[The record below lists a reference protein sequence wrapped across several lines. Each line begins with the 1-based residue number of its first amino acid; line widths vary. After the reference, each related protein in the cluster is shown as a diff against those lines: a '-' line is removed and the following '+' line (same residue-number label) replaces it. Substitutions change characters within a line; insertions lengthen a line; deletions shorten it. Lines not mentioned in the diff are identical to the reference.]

1 MLKRVSGAFTK
12 DSSGDPA
19 LLIPPGS
26 RPGPPSPSRLAKSPR
41 GSPSSQTTAHPLG
54 SPSSPSYPFPYVP
67 PAASPTPGR
76 SFERKTLHQS
86 LAALSA
92 VLVALDEVRDTTA
105 ARAKAEKRLAKAV
118 RDFGGGFSA
127 KAAGPA
133 GASEVIVEALGGCAG
148 MYETLAEVDGKHAKA
163 VQKEYEAVNE
173 LASRYFRKTA
183 KEERSYDDTLSA
195 LDAKVSKATASY
207 QSLSVPSSS
216 ARNSHAALNSLT
228 AQHSA
233 YMNLLSTLSAQVQQV
248 KATYAVSIAEK
259 REAVARDVAR
269 VACGLAEK
277 EWRNRVECTRRG
289 GGDVG
294 RVVSGGAWCE
304 AGLEAGAEAAF
315 AVEAEEVEERALRV
329 SSVREDASRTP
340 VPLAPTNDASPPV
353 RQVEF
358 EGPQRNSTLRG
369 PRAPPTPSS
378 HPSQT
383 PSSTSYD
390 SSLSGK
396 AASFRQENRPQPPP
410 SGETVPAAAEP
421 SQESLSAP
429 HSTPLTQRRI
439 SFDAL
444 PKPDR
449 SGESRTYPA
458 SDELGGGRSLPH
470 GFSIDPSFAASTD
483 IASPEAAAPSPVEPR
498 SPPLSPPR
506 EVRRP
511 TPRYGSLPPAE
522 TLQSAGVVDE
532 FGRTPTAGAGVKR
545 EDSFVARMSSKYAAI
560 DSGSTSGGSG
570 TAGQETGRSRQTS
583 SGESDHHPTH
593 ARSNSRVQ
601 QLAKRYSSPPDSSF
615 PTQPLSP
622 ISPEH
627 ATSSPPSSRRPLPPT
642 HRHSSSLQQRA
653 TSSFS
658 SSSDPYT
665 SSSLPSSAQTRPQF
679 GSSSPYQQSLPA
691 SGEQRRPR
699 AYERSSPLP
708 SSHEAQQPSFSSS
721 AGSSD
726 RNPHRPTFS
735 SSPQPSYSSSH
746 TASEHYA
753 PSGSHHPSFP
763 SFSSGGS
770 SGANGEGERHTSICA
785 CPQCTSSKYGA
796 SSGAGGE
803 GLSRDEEERL
813 QRALKREKEG
823 TLRGLLGKVV

>member
-483 IASPEAAAPSPVEPR
+483 IASPEAAAPSP
-498 SPPLSPPR
+498 
-506 EVRRP
+506 
-511 TPRYGSLPPAE
+511 
-522 TLQSAGVVDE
+522 
-532 FGRTPTAGAGVKR
+532 
-545 EDSFVARMSSKYAAI
+545 
-560 DSGSTSGGSG
+560 
-570 TAGQETGRSRQTS
+570 
-583 SGESDHHPTH
+583 DHHPTH

-691 SGEQRRPR
+691 S
-699 AYERSSPLP
+699 
-708 SSHEAQQPSFSSS
+708 AQQPSFSSS